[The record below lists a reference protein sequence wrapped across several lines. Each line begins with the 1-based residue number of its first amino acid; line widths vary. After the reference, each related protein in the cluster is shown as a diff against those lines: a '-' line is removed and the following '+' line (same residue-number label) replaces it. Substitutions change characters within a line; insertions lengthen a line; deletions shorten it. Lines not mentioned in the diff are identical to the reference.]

1 MDNIVSEAQDTMI
14 NQLNFGLPE
23 TSQYIT
29 DRRFVNYF
37 PSGSNIYSASGGGNK
52 NIRFYISGD
61 SNQYLDLSSI
71 RLFANIKNTDVSD
84 RAKFLRPLGGLH
96 AFMERYRATVG
107 GQIVQDIDQY
117 ARHCQ
122 LYKSFKSKD
131 VNEMDDIESSAN
143 PSFDDDYHR
152 YANGLNNFLDYDS
165 VVSTGGTATQ
175 GKTNG
180 AGTDAD
186 PRGVVN
192 VNLAADH
199 NETGKIG
206 FRHTRHSLSGIP
218 SNGQMRLGHKPVCGL
233 LESNYYLPL
242 RFAPL
247 ELEFTIVSDSLEPIV
262 EPKGNATSNPTT
274 ETDKQGYYFQEGN
287 TSVLWE
293 INNVIIR
300 AEVITLDNT
309 VDNIITKHLLEGQSL
324 KLIVPQYHTLTQTFN
339 AGGGEINMNIVKSA
353 SKLSNAFITLYRE
366 KKTGKRYGQFL
377 PDNYVY
383 KRWNYFYNPMINSEI
398 NDGFDIENNTAINGQ
413 GFQDFTR
420 NLSWQMQV
428 GNEKFPEFECQS
440 LSEAFYFLRRTI
452 HYHNADQNSLNI
464 SYKQYRENKFIIGV
478 SFEKMADVNFTSINT
493 KMGSLLTFK
502 IKGTEGSLA
511 PAEQIQE
518 IFTHLV
524 SESVLELRESGA
536 VVYD

>member
-143 PSFDDDYHR
+143 PSWDDDYHR
-152 YANGLNNFLDYDS
+152 YANGLNNFLNPDS

-186 PRGVVN
+186 PRGVVH
-192 VNLAADH
+192 VNTAADH
-199 NETGKIG
+199 NEWGRIG

-218 SNGQMRLGHKPVCGL
+218 SDGQMRLGHKPVCGL

-262 EPKGNATSNPTT
+262 DPKGNGTT
-274 ETDKQGYYFQEGN
+274 ETDKNGYYFQTGN
-287 TSVLWE
+287 TSVSWE

-309 VDNIITKHLLEGQSL
+309 VDNNITKHLLEGQSL

-366 KKTGKRYGQFL
+366 KKTGTRYGQFL
-377 PDNYVY
+377 PDNYVH

-398 NDGFDIENNTAINGQ
+398 NDGFDGALVEGK
-413 GFQDFTR
+413 GFQDFSR

-428 GNEKFPEFECQS
+428 GNKKFPEFECQS
-440 LSEAFYFLRRTI
+440 LSEAFYFLRRTL
-452 HYHNADQNSLNI
+452 HYHNVEQNSLNI
-464 SYKQYRENKFIIGV
+464 SYKQYREDKFIIGV

-502 IKGTEGSLA
+502 IKGTQGPLDA
-511 PAEQIQE
+511 NEQIQE